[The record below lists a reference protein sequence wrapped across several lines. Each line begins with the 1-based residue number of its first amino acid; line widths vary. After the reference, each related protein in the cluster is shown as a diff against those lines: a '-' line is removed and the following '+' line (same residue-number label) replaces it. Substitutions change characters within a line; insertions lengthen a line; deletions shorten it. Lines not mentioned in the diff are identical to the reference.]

1 MSDPSRSRAGSRD
14 VRIRLIAAPLVLLFL
29 GAVLWWHDHSGN
41 PIGSDLLI
49 VLFGA
54 GAGVEMARL
63 LTQSGRPVPSLFA
76 GVACGALC
84 AVGILAPGNAA
95 EDAAARFD
103 WRVWLV
109 VAAMAFLLIRHLLD
123 TRSEA
128 IEAIAHALIPVL
140 YIGLPLSLARE
151 VMFDPGA
158 ARRLAWV
165 VLVAKASDMGGWVF
179 GKLFGKHKM
188 VPSVSP
194 GKSWEGT
201 AGGVAASVAVA
212 VWGPA
217 LLGLSLETSWSL
229 VERIGFGTLLA
240 AVSILA
246 GVTQS
251 GWKRRAGVK
260 DSSTLIP
267 EMGGM
272 LDMADSILFAAPA
285 AVLWYRFVA
294 G

>member
-1 MSDPSRSRAGSRD
+1 MSSRD
-14 VRIRLIAAPLVLLFL
+14 VRIRLIAAPLVLAVL
-29 GAVLWWHDHSGN
+29 GAVIWWHDRSGN
-41 PIGSDLLI
+41 PLGSDLLI

-54 GAGVEMARL
+54 GAGIEMARL
-63 LTQSGRPVPSLFA
+63 LTQSGRPVSSIFA

-84 AVGILAPGNAA
+84 GVGILAPDNS
-95 EDAAARFD
+95 AARFD

-109 VAAMAFLLIRHLLD
+109 IASTAFLLMRHLLD

-128 IEAIAHALIPVL
+128 IEAIAHALLPVL
-140 YIGLPLSLARE
+140 YIGVPLSLARE
-151 VMFDPGA
+151 VMFEPDA

-165 VLVAKASDMGGWVF
+165 VLVAKASDMGGWVV

-201 AGGVAASVAVA
+201 AGGIAASVAMA
-212 VWGPA
+212 VWAPA
-217 LLGLSLETSWSL
+217 VLGLSEASWPL
-229 VERIGFGTLLA
+229 IERVGFGVLLA
-240 AVSILA
+240 VVSILA

-260 DSSTLIP
+260 DSSQLIP

-272 LDMADSILFAAPA
+272 LDMADSILFAAPT

-294 G
+294 